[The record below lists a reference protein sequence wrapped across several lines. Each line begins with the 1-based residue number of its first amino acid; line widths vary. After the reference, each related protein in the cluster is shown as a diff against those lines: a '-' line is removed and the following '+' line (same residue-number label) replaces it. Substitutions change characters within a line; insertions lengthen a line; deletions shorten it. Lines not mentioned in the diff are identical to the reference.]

1 MRPEPRWAV
10 RLLVACSLNLALA
23 AHADIAT
30 LPLPFK
36 PVEIGHGT
44 MRYFGLHIYDASLW
58 SADRVWHPNAPYA
71 LELTYARNFKGAAI
85 ADRSIKEIKS
95 QRMVDP
101 ATLARWGQQMK
112 ALFPDVK
119 EGDRLTGEYKPGH
132 GATFY
137 LGDRLLGTIADDAFA
152 AAFFDIWLSPK
163 TSEPGLR
170 AQLLGTR

>member
-1 MRPEPRWAV
+1 
-10 RLLVACSLNLALA
+10 
-23 AHADIAT
+23 
-30 LPLPFK
+30 
-36 PVEIGHGT
+36 
-44 MRYFGLHIYDASLW
+44 
-58 SADRVWHPNAPYA
+58 
-71 LELTYARNFKGAAI
+71 
-85 ADRSIKEIKS
+85 
-95 QRMVDP
+95 
-101 ATLARWGQQMK
+101 MK